1 MIWLITFGVLML
13 VIGGVALDEFVRP
26 KLTALKAKLKEKL

>member
-1 MIWLITFGVLML
+1 MIWLITFGAIALVVAGVL
-13 VIGGVALDEFVRP
+13 LDEFVRP